1 MMQREFS
8 PREKTLLLILVFLI
22 LAMLYYVAVHQNIV
36 TNITDADL
44 RSQFAQSELALER
57 ARLDRLETMQAEL
70 EIYKEDPTKM
80 IAPVPDYDNIQ
91 PLMIELNRI
100 LQGSTGYNLVFPDI
114 DFTSGLARRSINMT
128 FGASDYAKA
137 KSILNELMNCKY
149 RNLVGTVSF
158 TAVGNDLKTGAVTVK
173 MDITFYEMYQE
184 TTAGTVQ

>member
-8 PREKTLLLILVFLI
+8 PREKVLLLILVAVMLG
-22 LAMLYYVAVHQNIV
+22 LLYYVAVHQNIAAD
-36 TNITDADL
+36 ITDADL
-44 RSQFAQSELALER
+44 RNQFAQSELAVEQ
-57 ARLDRLETMQAEL
+57 ARLDRLKQMQAEL
-70 EIYKEDPTKM
+70 EIYEEDPTKS

-100 LQGSTGYNLVFPDI
+100 LENSTGYNLVFPDI
-114 DFTSGLARRSINMT
+114 DFTEGLARRSINMT

-137 KSILNELMNCKY
+137 KSILKELMNCKY

-158 TAVGNDLKTGAVTVK
+158 TALGADLKAGVVTVK

-184 TTAGTVQ
+184 TAVETVQ